1 LLKGISPAYRLTVET
16 EKSLEALPVSARVET
31 AHALDVKRE
40 SGLVALRGGEE
51 LTLSVEAA
59 QEMQRV
65 DAEEFA
71 RTGRTK
77 AEGFVSV
84 FRFLKP
90 DYDLRA
96 RAETVQPQIE
106 AQVRNHVRVAADQ
119 LSVSATIDYSI
130 KRAGVFTLRLAL
142 PAGYR
147 VEHVTGAHVQQWNEH
162 DGRLEVALKERT
174 LGNFTLRV
182 ELSRSQRELP
192 ETTAIVGVLPLDTS
206 KLTGFVSVLAEA
218 GVAVKTAAFEGLS
231 EIPAISLPDG
241 ASLAAAGVLAYKFI
255 STAPQTAPPW
265 SLSVN
270 TESVAAWVRAEVAHS
285 FTIGETL
292 VSGRAQVRFDV
303 ANAPVKELNLKIPAA
318 LKNVEITGPNIR
330 RRDQQGE
337 IWRIELQNKV
347 RGNYTLTVNWEQA
360 RDSKTNRVELI
371 PIAAERVERET
382 GLLAIAAKA
391 PLQVAEIRAVELT
404 RVDTGEFPEWAG
416 RPDDGTVLAY
426 RYVRAGHQLALEAR
440 RFDEAAVLQALA
452 DSLRLTTVVS
462 EDGQAMTELAVS
474 VRNNGRQ
481 FLEIE
486 LPAGAEVWSAFV
498 AGQPV
503 RPSKREG
510 KLLLP
515 LQEWGADDEAVTVE
529 LTYAGT
535 NAFPRVRGAL
545 NFVSPKLDVPLKNA
559 RWELFLPQDFAY
571 EDFAGTMTREIAASP
586 SILNFS
592 LSEYLAKEKS
602 SWAQYKEEAK
612 KDVSKAQSNLSSGN
626 LRGAV
631 QDYNRAKGKYRA
643 GKDEAGEVQKLELQ
657 LRNFQATNLV
667 NAQQAFSSANNGVMT
682 VGQVDL
688 FQNPVG
694 NNLNYD
700 NAAAEAQWTK
710 LAQAQEVAAAKV
722 QPLRVNLPLRGLRY
736 SFTQVLQT
744 EVNKPLTVH
753 FSAANAKTGSW
764 LTNAGLALVGFL
776 ALWALMAAFTGSKFS
791 HRPATA

>member
-1 LLKGISPAYRLTVET
+1 
-16 EKSLEALPVSARVET
+16 
-31 AHALDVKRE
+31 
-40 SGLVALRGGEE
+40 
-51 LTLSVEAA
+51 
-59 QEMQRV
+59 
-65 DAEEFA
+65 
-71 RTGRTK
+71 
-77 AEGFVSV
+77 
-84 FRFLKP
+84 
-90 DYDLRA
+90 
-96 RAETVQPQIE
+96 
-106 AQVRNHVRVAADQ
+106 
-119 LSVSATIDYSI
+119 
-130 KRAGVFTLRLAL
+130 
-142 PAGYR
+142 
-147 VEHVTGAHVQQWNEH
+147 
-162 DGRLEVALKERT
+162 
-174 LGNFTLRV
+174 
-182 ELSRSQRELP
+182 
-192 ETTAIVGVLPLDTS
+192 
-206 KLTGFVSVLAEA
+206 
-218 GVAVKTAAFEGLS
+218 
-231 EIPAISLPDG
+231 
-241 ASLAAAGVLAYKFI
+241 
-255 STAPQTAPPW
+255 
-265 SLSVN
+265 
-270 TESVAAWVRAEVAHS
+270 VRAEVAHS

-426 RYVRAGHQLALEAR
+426 RYVRVGHQLTLEAR

-486 LPAGAEVWSAFV
+486 LPTGAEVWSAFV

-535 NAFPRVRGAL
+535 NAFPRMRGAM

-571 EDFAGTMTREIAASP
+571 EDFAGSMTREVATAQASW
-586 SILNFS
+586 NFS
-592 LSEYLAKEKS
+592 LSEYLAMEKTS
-602 SWAQYKEEAK
+602 KAQYKEEAK

-631 QDYNRAKGKYRA
+631 QDYNRAKGKFRA

-667 NAQQAFSSANNGVMT
+667 NAQQAFSFANNGVM
-682 VGQVDL
+682 VGQVDVY
-688 FQNPVG
+688 QNPSG

-700 NAAAEAQWTK
+700 NATAEAQWTK

-722 QPLRVNLPLRGLRY
+722 QPLRVNLPLRGMRY

-753 FSAANAKTGSW
+753 FSAANAKTGHW
-764 LTNAGLALVGFL
+764 LTNAALALVCFL
-776 ALWALMAAFTGSKFS
+776 ALWAALAAATGTKFTT
-791 HRPATA
+791 RPATA